1 KIKDVLPKDMFV
13 INIKE
18 KLNNFSNKNSFT
30 LKEIQNFLKIDYNEC
45 YEILFKLI
53 ILGLVDFTYDDE
65 GEKYKF
71 VNY

>member
-1 KIKDVLPKDMFV
+1 MNVMK
-13 INIKE
+13 
-18 KLNNFSNKNSFT
+18 
-30 LKEIQNFLKIDYNEC
+30 Y
-45 YEILFKLI
+45 YFKLI